1 MITVDSSVWID
12 YFRGARTAQ
21 TDALDALLDD
31 SSHDLVVL
39 DVVLM
44 EVLRGFRFE
53 HEFVIANRLLS
64 ALPVMTAGGEEI
76 ARAAANLYR
85 QLRTINV
92 TVRSS
97 IDLLVGAWCIQ
108 ENCALVH
115 NDRDFLPMQM
125 HHGLTSV
132 SDGR

>member
-12 YFRGARTAQ
+12 YFRGVRTEQ

-31 SSHDLVVL
+31 SSHDVIVL

-44 EVLRGFRFE
+44 EVLRGFRYE
-53 HEFVIANRLLS
+53 HEFSLANRLLS
-64 ALPVMTAGGEEI
+64 ALPIVTAGGEEV
-76 ARAAANLYR
+76 AQSAANLYR
-85 QLRTINV
+85 QLRGVGV

-97 IDLLVGAWCIQ
+97 IDLLVGAWCIR

-115 NDRDFLPMQM
+115 NDHDFLPMQM
-125 HHGLTSV
+125 HHGLITY
-132 SDGR
+132 GR

>member
-12 YFRGARTAQ
+12 YFRGVKSAQ

-39 DVVLM
+39 DVVLF

-53 HEFVIANRLLS
+53 PEYVNADRLLS
-64 ALPVMTAGGEEI
+64 ALPVLSTGGAELARTA
-76 ARAAANLYR
+76 AQLYR
-85 QLRTINV
+85 QLRKIGV

-97 IDLLVGAWCIQ
+97 LDLWVGAWCIR
-108 ENCALVH
+108 EGCALLH
-115 NDRDFLPMQM
+115 NDRDFLPMQT
-125 HHGLTSV
+125 HHGLQPLV
-132 SDGR
+132 A